1 MTGFT
6 FSSLRARLLL
16 LVLLAVIPAFGLIA
30 YTAWEQRQSGA
41 AEAIVVAQQGPV
53 VVYSADP
60 QIGGGFPF
68 YVDAGRILRRNLLV
82 LGLAAVLAL
91 IAAWFGSDLFILRQV
106 KALVDATK
114 RFAYGDLYGRTR
126 LTYTTR
132 ELAQLSQSFDAMGV
146 ALHAR
151 EVELLRS
158 KEEIQQ
164 HLERIRA
171 LHEINL
177 AINSILDLR
186 NVSDVLLEKVDCFF
200 AYPTVATIGLV
211 NNTTG
216 VLEPLACRNLDEPA
230 WKTEQGQYSRGLT
243 NVVATTRVPLA
254 VEEIDT
260 YPRTEDAEFFRGQN
274 LVSYLGVPLIAK
286 EILLGVLS
294 IYTKEKHRFTE
305 EEIGFLMTLGG
316 QAAIAIN
323 NSRLYEE
330 TKNRA
335 VASDAANKLKGEF
348 LSVMSHELRTP
359 LAVAMGYA
367 GMIKQRVL
375 GEINPRQE
383 EALNKVLRQGHDQL
397 YMINSILYA
406 ASLHAEAVKVERND
420 VSVRDI
426 LDDLKSTY
434 AVIQE
439 KKITLAWDYP
449 AELPVV
455 RTDVRKLRH
464 ILENLINNAIKFT
477 DNGGVTVSARC
488 VPDAKAVQFKV
499 ADTGMGIAKD
509 SLRVVFE
516 MFQQGD
522 GVERRLHGGV
532 GLGLYI
538 VKKFTELL
546 GGKVEVESEHGK
558 GSTFTITIPYQE
570 AEQTGHA
577 SQSPPSVTRAA

>member
-1 MTGFT
+1 
-6 FSSLRARLLL
+6 
-16 LVLLAVIPAFGLIA
+16 
-30 YTAWEQRQSGA
+30 
-41 AEAIVVAQQGPV
+41 
-53 VVYSADP
+53 
-60 QIGGGFPF
+60 
-68 YVDAGRILRRNLLV
+68 
-82 LGLAAVLAL
+82 
-91 IAAWFGSDLFILRQV
+91 
-106 KALVDATK
+106 
-114 RFAYGDLYGRTR
+114 
-126 LTYTTR
+126 
-132 ELAQLSQSFDAMGV
+132 
-146 ALHAR
+146 
-151 EVELLRS
+151 
-158 KEEIQQ
+158 
-164 HLERIRA
+164 
-171 LHEINL
+171 
-177 AINSILDLR
+177 R

-216 VLEPLACRNLDEPA
+216 ELEPLACRNLDESG

-274 LVSYLGVPLIAK
+274 LVSFLGVPLIAK

-305 EEIGFLMTLGG
+305 EEIGFLVTLGG

-367 GMIKQRVL
+367 GMIKERVL
-375 GEINPRQE
+375 GEINPRQK
-383 EALNKVLRQGHDQL
+383 EALDKILRQGHDQL

-406 ASLHAEAVKVERND
+406 ASLHAGAVKVERKD

-434 AVIQE
+434 AVLLE
-439 KKITLAWDYP
+439 KKITVVWDYP
-449 AELPVV
+449 AELPIV

-464 ILENLINNAIKFT
+464 VLENLINNAIKFT
-477 DNGGVTVSARC
+477 DKGGVTISARC
-488 VPDAKAVQFKV
+488 VADAKTVQFKV

-516 MFQQGD
+516 MFRQGD

-546 GGKVEVESEHGK
+546 GGKVEVESAHGK
-558 GSTFTITIPYQE
+558 GSTFTVTIPYHE
-570 AEQTGHA
+570 AAQGGSKSQTL
-577 SQSPPSVTRAA
+577 PSVTRAA